1 MRTWRKYLR
10 SSSYH
15 VWIMFGVITLSVSA
29 LAVCCGANAY
39 RMCVKLFGK
48 EEHVMTIV
56 SQLISCQTF
65 IWLANFW
72 GHHWI
77 FRCAPIL
84 RRDRIGTR
92 LTWDIH
98 FGANALPMR
107 VFAEF
112 GKFVAVGT
120 RYATLLA
127 LSFCLASHSSCIL
140 PISWPTDIEARRVKL
155 PSVECWWSSGYQ
167 VLQQLP
173 PLSKCFGL
181 FRFCHSVCTM
191 CIQIRFKYFVNL
203 CHQIN
208 STSAC
213 ST

>member
-1 MRTWRKYLR
+1 
-10 SSSYH
+10 
-15 VWIMFGVITLSVSA
+15 
-29 LAVCCGANAY
+29 
-39 RMCVKLFGK
+39 
-48 EEHVMTIV
+48 MTQI
-56 SQLISCQTF
+56 SQIIFISCLDHAWRNYTF
-65 IWLANFW
+65 CFRACRLLWRECVSNVYETFRKRGTCDDNRFPAHFLSDFYLACQLFRPPLD
-72 GHHWI
+72 

-140 PISWPTDIEARRVKL
+140 PILTYWYRGAARETAK
-155 PSVECWWSSGYQ
+155 CW
-167 VLQQLP
+167 VLM
-173 PLSKCFGL
+173 
-181 FRFCHSVCTM
+181 V
-191 CIQIRFKYFVNL
+191 IR
-203 CHQIN
+203 
-208 STSAC
+208 
-213 ST
+213 